1 MVSEVGSLDLSLIC
15 GIFLSWIH
23 WFVHANRTHVVS
35 NGGTSIFPTTGAFA
49 AFDRKFVTKLE
60 TI

>member
-1 MVSEVGSLDLSLIC
+1 MVSEVGSLDLSLIF

-23 WFVHANRTHVVS
+23 RFVAVHANRTHVVS
-35 NGGTSIFPTTGAFA
+35 NVFTATGAFA
-49 AFDRKFVTKLE
+49 AFDRKFLSKLE